1 MTKLKISLIF
11 LMVFLAALF
20 FAGAVT
26 AGNIINGNPSNY
38 LNLLNAL
45 QPGDTLA
52 LAAGNYS
59 ADGLP
64 VSNLNGTPTQPITIT
79 GPTTGPR
86 AVILG
91 SSGQD
96 TVRISNSS
104 YVVIKNLDVDSQY
117 LGGDAVN
124 SRTTNHHITLEG
136 LSILGCS
143 DAQGTVGISTNQAPV
158 WDWVVRGNTI
168 TDCGTG
174 MYLGNSDGNEQF
186 LRGIIENN
194 LIYDT
199 IGYNIE
205 IKQQNPLP
213 TNVPGLPLTTVKT
226 IIRNNVFSKVNNA
239 STGDMARPLL
249 LVGHSP
255 LSGPGRDNY
264 YEIYGNFFYQNPTGE
279 PLFQGEGN
287 YSFYDNILFNSVAPP
302 DGYAAILAQP
312 HNDRPRDIRI
322 FNNTVVTTGPGIT
335 VTGGYT
341 TFQQKVIGNAVFAGG
356 TPINASDQA
365 NNVADSFANAGNY
378 LNKPFAA
385 LGSADFFPRVGK
397 LTGSVIDTGS
407 FNTYSE
413 WDKDFNST
421 QRTNFTFRGAYFG
434 EGQNSGWLPK
444 LERKPTSSSDTN
456 PPAAPINLRIQ

>member
-1 MTKLKISLIF
+1 MTKLKIFVIALIVLF
-11 LMVFLAALF
+11 GALF
-20 FAGAVT
+20 SAKAVSAT
-26 AGNIINGNPSNY
+26 VINANPSNY
-38 LNLLNAL
+38 LNLLGTL
-45 QPGDTLA
+45 KPGDTLV

-59 ADGLP
+59 EDGLP

-96 TVRISNSS
+96 TVRVSNSS
-104 YVVIKNLDVDSQY
+104 YVIIQNLDVDSQY

-136 LSILGCS
+136 LSIRGCS
-143 DAQGTVGISTNQAPV
+143 DDQGTVGISTNQAPV
-158 WDWVVRGNTI
+158 WDFVIRGNTI

-174 MYLGNSDGNEQF
+174 MYLGNSDGNQQF
-186 LRGIIENN
+186 LRGVIENN

-213 TNVPGLPLTTVKT
+213 TNISGLPLTTVKT
-226 IIRNNVFSKVNNA
+226 IIRNNVFSKANNA
-239 STGDMARPLL
+239 SFGGMARPLL

-255 LSGPGRDNY
+255 LSGPGQDNY

-287 YSFYDNILFNSVAPP
+287 YGFYDNVLFNSLAPS

-341 TFQQKVIGNAVFAGG
+341 TFQQKVIGNAVFAASS
-356 TPINASDQA
+356 TINTSDQA
-365 NNVADSFANAGNY
+365 GNITGTYTNAGNY
-378 LNKPFAA
+378 LNQPLAA

-397 LTGSVIDTGS
+397 LSGSAIDTSS
-407 FNTYSE
+407 FNTYTD
-413 WDKDFNST
+413 WNRDFNGT

-434 EGQNSGWLPK
+434 EGQNPGWLPK
-444 LERKPTSSSDTN
+444 LERKPTSSSDTT
-456 PPAAPINLRIQ
+456 PPAAPANLRIR